1 LAKIMELKNYLPNKY
16 HRKVDKSKSPGR
28 EGFTVAFEHE
38 DSPERKPIATT
49 SMQISGPGNK
59 FTKANQVISNVAK

>member
-1 LAKIMELKNYLPNKY
+1 MELKNYLPNKY

-38 DSPERKPIATT
+38 DSPERKPITTT
-49 SMQISGPGNK
+49 SI
-59 FTKANQVISNVAK
+59 